1 MTLAPDRSRKLDG
14 RLSNH
19 HFQNLWSRVTVKAGH
34 PRPPP
39 SPLIP
44 IFPRKALLVHTKM
57 AQPNGTA
64 EAPIE
69 VSSISTVVGINFGNS
84 YASIAVL
91 TKVRPVAITLG
102 VDA

>member
-1 MTLAPDRSRKLDG
+1 
-14 RLSNH
+14 
-19 HFQNLWSRVTVKAGH
+19 
-34 PRPPP
+34 
-39 SPLIP
+39 
-44 IFPRKALLVHTKM
+44 M